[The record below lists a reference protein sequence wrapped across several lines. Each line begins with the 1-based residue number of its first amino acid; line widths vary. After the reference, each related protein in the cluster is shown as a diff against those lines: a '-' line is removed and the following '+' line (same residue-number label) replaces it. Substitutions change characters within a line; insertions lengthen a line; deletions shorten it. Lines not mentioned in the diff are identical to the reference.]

1 MKVDKMT
8 FVTVLIMFFAGMSF
22 SQTVIPVEAGAAPGA
37 DLTAALDYANSGA
50 VPDIIIELVTDGGTY
65 YLNESD
71 SVDVPLTVRA
81 ADGLTNMPVIK
92 PADGDTV
99 RNFFTVYNDFT
110 LQGIVLDGKR
120 DDGTYNLTR
129 AQLSV
134 EPKHAE
140 LRVNVLVTDCVLKN
154 VTDAG
159 DLENDTKGNPIQTV
173 TGALISLIKIENTTF
188 LDFADEP
195 ILMQKVQDTPAS
207 VDSIIIRNCTFYNSN
222 SSNKNQ
228 GQFTIKSDSDLETD
242 DPGIL
247 LENLTFYNCGTAF
260 AIRNCPG
267 TKVRN
272 IIIANVNSEAA
283 GGTIGSIGNQGSV
296 ISHVDTFSVSGGTFN
311 LEDFNAPGSVPAEL
325 DSATVYN
332 LDPMFADAANGD
344 FTVKNPALYTLGHDG
359 GLLGDRRWAD
369 PEISAI
375 IDHSV
380 ISGIP
385 AAFSLSQNYP
395 NPFNPVTT
403 IRYALDHSSDISL
416 KVYSIS
422 GELVE
427 ILYSGS
433 KPAGEY
439 SITWDASNLAS
450 GVYIYK
456 LTSDVNVLTRKMM
469 LIK

>member
-1 MKVDKMT
+1 MT
-8 FVTVLIMFFAGMSF
+8 FVTVLILFFAGISF
-22 SQTVIPVEAGAAPGA
+22 SQTVIQVEASAAPGA
-37 DLTAALDYANSGA
+37 TLMDALAYANSGA
-50 VPDIIIELVTDGGTY
+50 VPDIIIELTTDGGIY
-65 YLNESD
+65 YLSDSD

-81 ADGLTNMPVIK
+81 AEGLTNMPVIK
-92 PADGDTV
+92 AADGDTV

-120 DDGTYNLTR
+120 DDGSYNLTR
-129 AQLSV
+129 SHLSV

-140 LRVNVLVTDCVLKN
+140 LRVNVLVKDCVLQN

-188 LDFADEP
+188 LNFADEP

-207 VDSIIIRNCTFYNSN
+207 VDSIVIRNCTFYNSN
-222 SSNKNQ
+222 NSSKNQ
-228 GQFTIKSDSDLETD
+228 GQFTIKCDSDLGTA
-242 DPGIL
+242 DPEIV

-272 IIIANVNSEAA
+272 LIIANVNSDAA
-283 GGTIGSIGNQGSV
+283 GGNLGSIGNQGSV
-296 ISHVDTFSVSGGTFN
+296 ISHVDTFSVSGGTFS
-311 LEDFNAPGSVPAEL
+311 LTDFNAPGSVPGEL

-332 LDPMFADAANGD
+332 LDPMFADPANGD
-344 FTVKNPALYTLGHDG
+344 FTVKNPELYTLAHDG

-369 PEISAI
+369 PGISAI

-403 IRYALDHSSDISL
+403 IRYTLEKSSDISL

-422 GELVE
+422 GKLVE
-427 ILYSGS
+427 TLYSGS

-439 SITWDASNLAS
+439 SITWNASDLAS
-450 GVYIYK
+450 GVYFYK
-456 LTSDVNVLTRKMM
+456 LISGTNVLTRKMI